1 MKLKKSTRN
10 TLIIVAVSLLMIVTL
25 GALTQGFTNFKWESI
40 KETAIEKVVKE
51 RNPDNLI
58 ETVAL
63 ETGKDPTSDVTFT
76 VDKYGRVKLS
86 GTASADS
93 TVTYATVTLPAGTYY
108 LTGDDEGS
116 SAKTE
121 FLAIYDGSNNLIKRA
136 DMGAFVVA
144 SEATYT
150 IKIAV
155 KEDAIFNYGVQICPV
170 LSADEDTPF
179 FAEH

>member
-10 TLIIVAVSLLMIVTL
+10 SLIIVAVSLLLIVPL
-25 GALTQGFTNFKWESI
+25 GALTQGFTNFKWENI
-40 KETAIEKVVKE
+40 KETAIDKVVKE

-63 ETGKDPTSDVTFT
+63 ETGKDATSDVTFT

-93 TVTYATVTLPAGTYY
+93 TVTYATVTLAAGTYY

-116 SAKTE
+116 SNKTE
-121 FLAIYDGSNNLIKRA
+121 FLAIYDSSSNLVKRA
-136 DMGAFVVA
+136 DMGSFTVA

-150 IKIAV
+150 IKIVV
-155 KEDAIFNYGVQICPV
+155 KEDAQFIYGVQICPV

>member
-1 MKLKKSTRN
+1 MKKSTRN
-10 TLIIVAVSLLMIVTL
+10 LIITACAVILVVVTL
-25 GALTQGFTNFKWESI
+25 GMLTSGFQNWKLSEIKDNAL
-40 KETAIEKVVKE
+40 EKIIKE

-63 ETGKDPTSDVTFT
+63 ETAKDPTSDVNFK

-93 TVTYATVTLPAGTYY
+93 TVAYATVTLPAGTYY

-116 SAKTE
+116 SNKTE
-121 FLAIYDGSNNLIKRA
+121 YLAIFDGSNQLVARA
-136 DMGAFVVA
+136 DMGSFVVA

-150 IKIAV
+150 IAIV
-155 KEDAIFNYGVQICPV
+155 VFEDAQFGYGVEIAPV
-170 LSADEDTPF
+170 LSTAEDTPF